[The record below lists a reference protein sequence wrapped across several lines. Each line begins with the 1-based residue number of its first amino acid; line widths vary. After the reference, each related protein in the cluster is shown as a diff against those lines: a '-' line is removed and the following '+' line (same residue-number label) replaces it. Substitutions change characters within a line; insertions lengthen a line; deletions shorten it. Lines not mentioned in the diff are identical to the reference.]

1 MVAEGEHAHE
11 AILTLTP
18 ALTVI
23 LTQFLITNPN
33 CYHYSRLPKQ

>member
-1 MVAEGEHAHE
+1 MVAEGKHAHE

-23 LTQFLITNPN
+23 LTQFLISNPN
-33 CYHYSRLPKQ
+33 CYHYSRAPKQ